1 MMLDLFSF
9 CEIDGILSDISRK
22 ISNPLE
28 ISAYQQEIE
37 RWSDRACILHHVSEE
52 NAED

>member
-28 ISAYQQEIE
+28 IPAYQEKLE
-37 RWSDRACILHHVSEE
+37 RWSDSACILHHVREE